1 MILMERY
8 YKGPNVTMGYGL
20 CREDLN
26 KDDEWNGVYHT
37 GDLARR
43 DKDGC
48 YYVTGRLSRFL
59 KLLSYRI
66 SLDQCERLI
75 QERFNIE
82 CACTGT
88 DQRMDIYI
96 TDADKVKEVQEF
108 VMNKTGLF
116 KNLFKVFLIDNI
128 PRNDS
133 GKIKYKELN
142 PK

>member
-1 MILMERY
+1 M
-8 YKGPNVTMGYGL
+8 
-20 CREDLN
+20 
-26 KDDEWNGVYHT
+26 
-37 GDLARR
+37 
-43 DKDGC
+43 
-48 YYVTGRLSRFL
+48 TGRLSRFL

>member
-1 MILMERY
+1 
-8 YKGPNVTMGYGL
+8 
-20 CREDLN
+20 
-26 KDDEWNGVYHT
+26 
-37 GDLARR
+37 
-43 DKDGC
+43 
-48 YYVTGRLSRFL
+48 
-59 KLLSYRI
+59 
-66 SLDQCERLI
+66 
-75 QERFNIE
+75 
-82 CACTGT
+82 
-88 DQRMDIYI
+88 MDIYI